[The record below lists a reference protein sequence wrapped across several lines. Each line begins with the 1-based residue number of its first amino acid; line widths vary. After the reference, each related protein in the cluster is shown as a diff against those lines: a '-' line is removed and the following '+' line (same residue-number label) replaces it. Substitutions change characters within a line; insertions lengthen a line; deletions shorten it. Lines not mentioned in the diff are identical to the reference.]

1 MKCINLEV
9 KTKAPIVIA
18 SNGDN
23 DSFSKMK
30 DGCNSESPILIS
42 IIQPNKIVGLDNFG
56 DITAMVASSNI
67 DEADNCDYNR
77 IYVVALTDYN
87 KIVYEALR
95 SSFNSIFSA
104 IKSQKIDYDMV
115 YIDFNTSI
123 KKDDINEISALVSS
137 MIPKNKDSVNIIID
151 TGYSSNT
158 DFFTLSSDC
167 DEDKD
172 TKKKHKK
179 KNKNKKKK

>member
-9 KTKAPIVIA
+9 KAKAPIIIA

-30 DGCNSESPILIS
+30 DGCNSESPVLIS
-42 IIQPNKIVGLDNFG
+42 IIQPNTIKGLDNLG
-56 DITAMVASSNI
+56 DISSMAASSNI
-67 DEADNCDYNR
+67 DDVDNCDYNR

-115 YIDFNTSI
+115 YIDFNASI
-123 KKDDINEISALVSS
+123 KKDDINEISVLVSS
-137 MIPKNKDSVNIIID
+137 MIPKNKDSVDIIID
-151 TGYSSNT
+151 TGYRSNT

-167 DEDKD
+167 DDKD